1 VKRRHIIFLIIILIT
16 AACSKEEIEYT
27 DNDLIIAA
35 YLPYWGMDK
44 VDLNSLSH
52 LDILY
57 YFSIAPDQDGL
68 FVVPEG
74 LISDINL
81 ARDRLRN
88 DALLF
93 LVLGGWYESETIFP
107 MFEDPEKRADY
118 VSQLVR
124 FCLEHDIDGVDLDW
138 EDYPYSIPPQDR
150 SVLTV
155 MLSDS
160 LRANGLLFSVALVPS
175 QVVFSSGIHPMV
187 DYINVMSYGILDEE
201 GNQVP
206 LAMFEDF
213 TYEHVYAGIPREK
226 IIMGVPFYGKRPY
239 KEGDT
244 SPRTYTY
251 RHIVEMAHPLPDNNN
266 FGLYSFN
273 GRTLIKKKTSFLIEN
288 EIGGIVAWELSQD
301 VPPGSPYSLFDAI
314 LDIAGR

>member
-1 VKRRHIIFLIIILIT
+1 MKRRHIIFLIIILIT

-107 MFEDPEKRADY
+107 MFEDPEKGRTMSA
-118 VSQLVR
+118 SWSASALSM
-124 FCLEHDIDGVDLDW
+124 I
-138 EDYPYSIPPQDR
+138 
-150 SVLTV
+150 LTV
-155 MLSDS
+155 LIS
-160 LRANGLLFSVALVPS
+160 
-175 QVVFSSGIHPMV
+175 
-187 DYINVMSYGILDEE
+187 
-201 GNQVP
+201 
-206 LAMFEDF
+206 
-213 TYEHVYAGIPREK
+213 T
-226 IIMGVPFYGKRPY
+226 
-239 KEGDT
+239 
-244 SPRTYTY
+244 
-251 RHIVEMAHPLPDNNN
+251 
-266 FGLYSFN
+266 
-273 GRTLIKKKTSFLIEN
+273 GRTTPIQFLRR
-288 EIGGIVAWELSQD
+288 IVA
-301 VPPGSPYSLFDAI
+301 Y
-314 LDIAGR
+314 

>member
-1 VKRRHIIFLIIILIT
+1 
-16 AACSKEEIEYT
+16 
-27 DNDLIIAA
+27 
-35 YLPYWGMDK
+35 
-44 VDLNSLSH
+44 
-52 LDILY
+52 
-57 YFSIAPDQDGL
+57 
-68 FVVPEG
+68 
-74 LISDINL
+74 
-81 ARDRLRN
+81 
-88 DALLF
+88 
-93 LVLGGWYESETIFP
+93 
-107 MFEDPEKRADY
+107 
-118 VSQLVR
+118 
-124 FCLEHDIDGVDLDW
+124 
-138 EDYPYSIPPQDR
+138 
-150 SVLTV
+150 

-273 GRTLIKKKTSFLIEN
+273 GRTLIKKRHPS
-288 EIGGIVAWELSQD
+288 
-301 VPPGSPYSLFDAI
+301 SLKMK
-314 LDIAGR
+314 